1 MAKQMQKAFIRNL
14 KDGKDML
21 TKILKAEERCKKS
34 LRQGKDEIIKGRKKV
49 ANQFPNPRKREGIV
63 AEQHFIPT
71 QVEPNVRTS
80 LPGKPA
86 RCTSPGS

>member
-49 ANQFPNPRKREGIV
+49 ANQFPHPTQAREGIV

-86 RCTSPGS
+86 EHISAF